1 MLRASSVF
9 TLSFLLVSFIF
20 FPMSMIKEFKE
31 FAMKGNV
38 VDLAVGVVIG
48 SAFGKIVT
56 SIVED
61 VIMPIIGKISGGLDF
76 SNMYYNFGNPIVV
89 GALTDAK
96 KLGAVVAWGNFVT
109 IIINFIIV
117 AFCIFMVVKTMNKM
131 KKPQKA
137 EVVPTG
143 PTDVELLTEIRDLL
157 KKKA

>member
-1 MLRASSVF
+1 M
-9 TLSFLLVSFIF
+9 
-20 FPMSMIKEFKE
+20 MKEFKE

-61 VIMPIIGKISGGLDF
+61 VIMPVIGQLTGGLDF
-76 SNMYYNFGNPIVV
+76 TNMYYNFGNPEVI
-89 GALTDAK
+89 GALADAK
-96 KLGAVVAWGNFVT
+96 KLGAVIAWGNFVT
-109 IIINFIIV
+109 IVINFVIV
-117 AFCIFMVVKTMNKM
+117 AFCIFMVVKAMNKM

-137 EVVPTG
+137 EAAAPAG

-157 KKKA
+157 KNTK

>member
-1 MLRASSVF
+1 
-9 TLSFLLVSFIF
+9 
-20 FPMSMIKEFKE
+20 MSMIKEFKE

-61 VIMPIIGKISGGLDF
+61 VIMPIIGKVSGGVDF